1 MTYIRFDD
9 KRYNKNLF
17 WSLERSK
24 RKINISFQITFSFFV
39 ICRVQ
44 ISDYTIYH
52 HRKNIEFHFSFCF
65 KLRIQKTN
73 STCALNPINYIKN
86 NPNEHAH
93 GAFCLNSKNVWC
105 IYFTLHIDKIQEK
118 KGPKITYS
126 QILFFVSIWVFLH
139 DHSRIT
145 RLQGKDVGISLTLHY
160 HFHPRHRH
168 LDISRA
174 ITEENSPLHIVSDR
188 TRTRNL
194 WFQSASC

>member
-1 MTYIRFDD
+1 MAQTGMVESWKQLPSEIFLRLLYLQGESKCIMTYIRFDD

-73 STCALNPINYIKN
+73 GTCTLNPINYIKN

-93 GAFCLNSKNVWC
+93 GAFCLNSKNVWY
-105 IYFTLHIDKIQEK
+105 IYFTLHIDKIQENRD
-118 KGPKITYS
+118 
-126 QILFFVSIWVFLH
+126 QR
-139 DHSRIT
+139 SRIPKFYFLFLSGFSFT
-145 RLQGKDVGISLTLHY
+145 TIHESQDYKG
-160 HFHPRHRH
+160 
-168 LDISRA
+168 
-174 ITEENSPLHIVSDR
+174 R
-188 TRTRNL
+188 TWAFL
-194 WFQSASC
+194 